1 MIGEKEMIGKSNFR
15 IKWALVSVVVLAILT
30 IPGVAQGP
38 RERAPEVKSPEIHSD
53 GRITFRIHA
62 PKAGNV
68 MLEGSDL
75 PGMGMGRGRAM
86 EKGDEG
92 IWEIRVGPVEP
103 GSYRYHF
110 NIDGVA
116 VIDPKNT
123 QVSESNE
130 NVWSLVHLTGSDLMD
145 TQKVPHGAISEV
157 TYYSN
162 SLQRFRR
169 AHVYTPAGYESGEGK
184 FPIFYLLHG
193 AFDSDDSWSTVGRAG
208 VILDNLIAD
217 GKAKPMV
224 VVMPDGHTG
233 PFNFGMQL
241 PVNEFL
247 SDFLQDLQ
255 PYVEKVYRV
264 YTNRENRAIAG
275 LSMGGAHTLAIGIP
289 HLDQYAYLGVF
300 SSGIFGMGP
309 GAPGLEE
316 FKKQNEKFLSD
327 HELKKGLR
335 LFWFA
340 TGKEDFLVQ
349 VSRSTVEM
357 FKEQGFDVVYKET
370 EGAHTWNNWR
380 NYLNE
385 FATQL
390 FQ

>member
-1 MIGEKEMIGKSNFR
+1 MGKSNLR
-15 IKWALVSVVVLAILT
+15 IKGTLISVVVLAMLA

-38 RERAPEVKSPEIHSD
+38 RERAPEVKSPEVHSD

-68 MLEGSDL
+68 MLGGSDL
-75 PGMGMGRGRAM
+75 PGMGMGRGLPM
-86 EKGDEG
+86 EKGEEG
-92 IWEIRVGPVEP
+92 IWEITVGPVEP

-110 NIDGVA
+110 NVDGVA

-123 QVSESNE
+123 QISESNE
-130 NVWSLVHLTGSDLMD
+130 NVWSLVHLPGTDFMD
-145 TQKVPHGAISEV
+145 TRKVPHGAISEV
-157 TYYSN
+157 TYYSK

-169 AHVYTPAGYESGEGK
+169 AHVYTPPGYESGEGK

-208 VILDNLIAD
+208 IILDNLIAD

-241 PVNEFL
+241 PVDEFL
-247 SDFLQDLQ
+247 DDFLNDLQ
-255 PYVEKVYRV
+255 PHVEETYRV
-264 YTNRENRAIAG
+264 HTNRENRAIAG

-289 HLDQYAYLGVF
+289 HLDKYAFLGVF

-316 FKKQNEKFLSD
+316 YQKQNEKFLTD

-357 FKEQGFDVVYKET
+357 FKKHGFDVVYRET
-370 EGAHTWNNWR
+370 EGAHTWTNWR

-385 FATQL
+385 FAPLL
-390 FQ
+390 FR